1 MKKNILKI
9 FMVFVFLLLATS
21 IIAINVVTAFA
32 VETNIPVSTS
42 TEVNVYDAETLQTYL
57 EVENTDIILWQN
69 ITLSNAVSAS
79 CNSINL
85 NGYKLTFLDVALTSD
100 KKSFSIFDT
109 SYSKVDGT
117 STGNLHITDT
127 LNIGTSNL
135 IIESGVVNI
144 DNGIVGSG
152 DIEINDGYITIKG
165 KDGVDGT
172 DGYDGTTGVYYQTY
186 GGNGRNG
193 SAGTSGNTAI
203 DVSNLY
209 IYGGYVYIIG
219 GNAGDGGNGGNG
231 GKGYDETDGMG
242 GFGGYGADGG
252 DAGSSGAGI
261 IATNDVV
268 ILGGEVNVI
277 GGSGGNGGNG
287 GNGGD
292 GGKGSDADG
301 SGATSSKF
309 NGSTGGYAGDGA
321 DGGSNSCGREAVL
334 AENFII
340 YAGKIT
346 ATGGN
351 GGNIGLG
358 GIGGKG
364 GKGGAPIG
372 NGQYG
377 RDGYDGENGSAG
389 GNSGNGGSGIN
400 ADTMIYGGIVEAI
413 GGDGAAGIGGSG
425 YGYGVEIDGHNVN
438 ISGGNVTVTG
448 GSDSFDI
455 GGGYNGT
462 KIGKAGT
469 LVVTGG
475 TVSFS
480 TKGRATN
487 VSSPSYTNCTITG
500 NGAYQHEGTYDN
512 NGKFSISVKNI
523 AISPEVCVGYEKV
536 TLQAILSISRVSN
549 ISTPTPQGYILFK
562 IDGNELGTATIEN
575 AVVNG
580 TEITAIAS
588 IDWIVVEGDHI
599 ITAEYIAGS
608 NDKYA
613 SAGCFELKPN
623 ITAHSHDWN
632 DDFTVDVKPTCLT
645 VGSKSIHCKICNAQ
659 KDITEIPEIGHNYVN
674 NQCENC
680 KEFLPLIVF
689 KDYDGT
695 ILSSNYY
702 YIGDTISVPDAPTRL
717 EDNTYTYTFI
727 GWDQEIIECNGD
739 RVYTAVYELIFKNY
753 TITFKNWDNTVLL
766 TKDDYHYGDVVTPPT
781 LSPTKPSDKIGDYIF
796 TSWDSPVGNCDGDKI
811 YTAIYSTSYKYYTV
825 EFRDWN
831 DQIISSNTYK
841 YGEVIEIPEN
851 PSKQADMVGS
861 YIFNGWDKNITVCDG
876 NKVYTATYITNY
888 IDYTI
893 TFKDW
898 DNSII
903 NTKTYHYGDVVTTPN
918 DPIRAA
924 DYRYTYTFKSW
935 DKEVVAC
942 AGDATY
948 TATYNSTYID
958 YTVTFK
964 NEDGS
969 ILSSD
974 TYHYGESVVAPSTP
988 SKAANN
994 TYAYTFAGWD
1004 SEVVACNGNKTY
1016 TATYTPVYIEYTV
1029 VFKDWNGNK
1038 ISSNEYH
1045 YGQTVTKP
1053 SNPTREADN
1062 TYTYEFAGWDKTI
1075 TSCTES
1081 TVYTATY
1088 SFTYIDYEIIF
1099 KNYDGRILSSET
1111 YHYGEAVVVPE
1122 APTKS
1127 ADESYT
1133 YEFAGWDSEVTACL
1147 GNKTYTATFNP
1158 TNVEYTVVFKDWNG
1172 NVISSEIYH
1181 FGDEIVVPEAP
1192 SRNADNTYT
1201 YTFKNWGK
1209 TVAEICVG
1217 DAEYT
1222 ANYEATHTE
1231 YNIKFLDWDG
1241 SLIQTVKYHYGDTIT
1256 AIADPERAS
1265 DETYTYTFLS
1275 WNKAFGTCTGNA
1287 SFTAQYESTFINYTV
1302 VFKDYDGSVISRK
1315 TYHFGDS
1322 ITIPVDPIRVSDDTY
1337 SYTFK
1342 NWGNISTSCNGNKE
1356 YTANYD
1362 AIYIDYTVV
1371 FKDSDGS
1378 VLSTKTYH
1386 YGDAVSAPEA
1396 PTKGADDNYTYTFK
1410 AWDKEVVACVGDA
1423 VYTAVY
1429 TSTKIEGNDSTE
1441 TPTTDNTTEKSDSGE
1456 NKSDENKVTE
1466 TDAKSNSGCGGCGSS
1481 AALSALAI
1489 VAVIGSAIVI
1499 KKKED

>member
-1 MKKNILKI
+1 MLSIVLV
-9 FMVFVFLLLATS
+9 MVLLITVMSLS
-21 IIAINVVTAFA
+21 IAAEDIGALEDTY
-32 VETNIPVSTS
+32 
-42 TEVNVYDAETLQTYL
+42 VNVYDAQSLGTALATEGANI
-57 EVENTDIILWQN
+57 VLWSN
-69 ITLSNAVSAS
+69 ITYSDAATIA
-79 CNSINL
+79 CNSLDL
-85 NGYKLTFLDVALTSD
+85 NGYTLTCTKRMTIQKNSEFTILDSVYDSE
-100 KKSFSIFDT
+100 SQ
-109 SYSKVDGT
+109 T
-117 STGNLHITDT
+117 STGGIKMSKGISMVSAYLVIQ
-127 LNIGTSNL
+127 
-135 IIESGVVNI
+135 SGVVDI
-144 DNGIVGSG
+144 KDGGTAINGVGSG
-152 DIEINDGYITIKG
+152 DFTIIDGKVNISGTNGIDGITGSNGENGLDDTGSFVYNTEG
-165 KDGVDGT
+165 KCGENGT
-172 DGYDGTTGVYYQTY
+172 NGSNGYDAVNVENVIIYKGTIT
-186 GGNGRNG
+186 
-193 SAGTSGNTAI
+193 
-203 DVSNLY
+203 
-209 IYGGYVYIIG
+209 IIG
-219 GNAGDGGNGGNG
+219 GNGGSGGAGGHGGRGGNALYGPDELEDGEDGGDGGHGGNAGEAGAGIVAESVTIYGGNISITGGAGGNGGRGGSGGKGGNASDYDCYTSRPASAGGGGDGGNGGYNSHGREGVKSSKLFIYGGEITISGGRGSTAGAAGKCGENG
-231 GKGYDETDGMG
+231 LGGEPWDYGHNGTAGVFN
-242 GFGGYGADGG
+242 GFGG
-252 DAGSSGAGI
+252 AGI
-261 IATNDVV
+261 NAEVTIN
-268 ILGGEVNVI
+268 GGLVNVI
-277 GGSGGNGGNG
+277 GG
-287 GNGGD
+287 
-292 GGKGSDADG
+292 
-301 SGATSSKF
+301 T
-309 NGSTGGYAGDGA
+309 
-321 DGGSNSCGREAVL
+321 C
-334 AENFII
+334 
-340 YAGKIT
+340 
-346 ATGGN
+346 
-351 GGNIGLG
+351 
-358 GIGGKG
+358 
-364 GKGGAPIG
+364 
-372 NGQYG
+372 
-377 RDGYDGENGSAG
+377 SA
-389 GNSGNGGSGIN
+389 
-400 ADTMIYGGIVEAI
+400 A
-413 GGDGAAGIGGSG
+413 IGGSG
-425 YGYGVEIDGHNVN
+425 YSDNTNGKSVI
-438 ISGGNVTVTG
+438 ITG
-448 GSDSFDI
+448 GKVVVQAGNNGFDI
-455 GGGYNGT
+455 GGGYDGSSY
-462 KIGKAGT
+462 GAPGT
-469 LVVTGG
+469 LEVSGG
-475 TVSFS
+475 TIEFHTSG
-480 TKGRATN
+480 KATN
-487 VSSPSYTNCTITG
+487 VSNPIFKNCTVSGT
-500 NGAYQHEGTYDN
+500 GAYNHEGTYN
-512 NGKFSISVKNI
+512 ENGKFSISVTDITINP
-523 AISPEVCVGYEKV
+523 ADCVGYDSV
-536 TLQAILSISRVSN
+536 TLTASLKISRSTN
-549 ISTPTPQGYILFK
+549 ITTPASKGYISFK
-562 IDGNELGTATIEN
+562 LDGKEIGIATIEN
-575 AVVNG
+575 SNLVENQIVAN
-580 TEITAIAS
+580 AS
-588 IDWIVVEGDHI
+588 IDWIAVEGNHI
-599 ITAEYIAGS
+599 IIAEYIAGT

-613 SAGCFELKPN
+613 SAGALEFNSN
-623 ITAHSHDWN
+623 IAAHTHDW
-632 DDFTVDVKPTCLT
+632 DEDFTVDVKPTCLT

-811 YTAIYSTSYKYYTV
+811 YTAIYSISYKYYTV

-831 DQIISSNTYK
+831 NQIISSNTYK
-841 YGEVIEIPEN
+841 YGEVIEVPEN
-851 PSKQADMVGS
+851 PNKQADMVGS

-876 NKVYTATYITNY
+876 NKVYIATYLTNY
-888 IDYTI
+888 IDYMI

-903 NTKTYHYGDVVTTPN
+903 NTKTIHYGDVVTAPDTPTRN
-918 DPIRAA
+918 A
-924 DYRYTYTFKSW
+924 DNTYTYTFKGW

-1029 VFKDWNGNK
+1029 VFKDWNGNE

-1062 TYTYEFAGWDKTI
+1062 TYTYAFAGWDKII

-1088 SFTYIDYEIIF
+1088 SSTYIDYEIVF
-1099 KNYDGRILSSET
+1099 KNYDGSILSSET
-1111 YHYGEAVVVPE
+1111 YHYGDAVVVPE
-1122 APTKS
+1122 TPTKP

-1133 YEFAGWDSEVTACL
+1133 YGFAGWDSEVTACL
-1147 GNKTYTATFNP
+1147 GNKIYTATFNP
-1158 TNVEYTVVFKDWNG
+1158 INVEYTVVFKDWNG
-1172 NVISSEIYH
+1172 NIISSETYY
-1181 FGDEIVVPEAP
+1181 FGAEVVVPENP
-1192 SRNADNTYT
+1192 TRNADNIYT

-1315 TYHFGDS
+1315 TYHFGDP
-1322 ITIPVDPIRVSDDTY
+1322 ITIPADPVRASDDTY

-1342 NWGNISTSCNGNKE
+1342 DWGNISTSCNGNKE

-1371 FKDSDGS
+1371 FKNHDGS
-1378 VLSTKTYH
+1378 VISTKTYH
-1386 YGDAVSAPEA
+1386 YGDAVSDPEA
-1396 PTKGADDNYTYTFK
+1396 PTKVADSNYTYTFK

-1429 TSTKIEGNDSTE
+1429 TSTKIESNDST
-1441 TPTTDNTTEKSDSGE
+1441 TSTTDNTTD
-1456 NKSDENKVTE
+1456 KSDENKVTE
-1466 TDAKSNSGCGGCGSS
+1466 TDAKANSGCGGCGSS
-1481 AALSALAI
+1481 TALSALAI